1 MVELESQVRQSKQEV
16 DFICGEMEKE
26 RERDLDALEAEK
38 FALKQL
44 QEQERINSLVEQ
56 EVKIATAPL
65 WLFKWEFP
73 GNPLSDVIVQMRRRA
88 FEEKVQREKQR
99 RLERERDRVERDR
112 ELTRVK
118 RAHEREVNNL
128 RQQLGNGFAHAQE
141 NQK

>member
-65 WLFKWEFP
+65 RLF
-73 GNPLSDVIVQMRRRA
+73 
-88 FEEKVQREKQR
+88 
-99 RLERERDRVERDR
+99 
-112 ELTRVK
+112 
-118 RAHEREVNNL
+118 
-128 RQQLGNGFAHAQE
+128 
-141 NQK
+141 